1 MSATLILCVVII
13 GVLITFLVVCLRT
26 KFKQKS
32 RFNVRQSNNNIDQE
46 YAVPVARVSEVL
58 DVVWS
63 SAYAST
69 SKI

>member
-13 GVLITFLVVCLRT
+13 GVLITFLVVCLST

-32 RFNVRQSNNNIDQE
+32 SFNVRQTNNDMDQE

-58 DVVWS
+58 DVVWN

-69 SKI
+69 SK